1 MNMKKRLE
9 SKVITLHGEGVNT
22 VNIITEKDAIS
33 VLELLKKEMI
43 WRVCT
48 NLRFG
53 IDKNHII
60 INRNGKQLTRDEFI
74 EQLRKELEEYI

>member
-9 SKVITLHGEGVNT
+9 GKVITLYGEGENT

-33 VLELLKKEMI
+33 ILNSLKKEII
-43 WRVCT
+43 WRACT

-53 IDKNHII
+53 IDRNHII
-60 INRNGKQLTRDEFI
+60 KSGSGKQITRDELI
-74 EQLRKELEEYI
+74 EGLRKELEEYI